1 MFYQLNV
8 STKSLN
14 TLKCFLDFLETIQ
27 KKPYSTKFKL
37 LESSKKKKNRYYT
50 ILKSPHVNKTA
61 REQIGFNVYNK
72 IIYVH
77 TTKID
82 FFSMILKKIKSNL
95 FFDLSIKIIL
105 LKRIHIYIYIFF
117 LFVFIID
124 QTK

>member
-14 TLKCFLDFLETIQ
+14 TLKCFLNLLKTIK
-27 KKPYSTKFKL
+27 KKPYLNKLKL
-37 LESSKKKKNRYYT
+37 LESSKKKKNKYYT

-61 REQIGFNVYNK
+61 REQIGFNIYNK

-77 TTKID
+77 TTNIE
-82 FFSMILKKIKSNL
+82 FFSVILKKIKSDL

-105 LKRIHIYIYIFF
+105 LRKIYIYMYILLILFF
-117 LFVFIID
+117 NL
-124 QTK
+124 

>member
-14 TLKCFLDFLETIQ
+14 TLKCFLNLLRTIK
-27 KKPYSTKFKL
+27 KKPYLNKLKL
-37 LESSKKKKNRYYT
+37 LESSKKKKNKYYT

-61 REQIGFNVYNK
+61 REQIGFNIYNK

-77 TTKID
+77 TTNIE
-82 FFSMILKKIKSNL
+82 FFSVILKKIKSDL

-105 LKRIHIYIYIFF
+105 LRKIYIYMYILLILFF
-117 LFVFIID
+117 NL
-124 QTK
+124 

>member
-1 MFYQLNV
+1 MGLTNQKMFYQLNV

-14 TLKCFLDFLETIQ
+14 TWECFLDFLETIQ

-77 TTKID
+77 TNESK
-82 FFSMILKKIKSNL
+82 NV
-95 FFDLSIKIIL
+95 LSIECINKK
-105 LKRIHIYIYIFF
+105 LKHVKMFF
-117 LFVFIID
+117 RFFGNN
-124 QTK
+124 TKE

>member
-14 TLKCFLDFLETIQ
+14 TLKCFLNLLKTI
-27 KKPYSTKFKL
+27 KEKPYLNKLKL
-37 LESSKKKKNRYYT
+37 LESSKKKKNKYYT

-61 REQIGFNVYNK
+61 REQIGFNIYNK

-77 TTKID
+77 TTNIE
-82 FFSMILKKIKSNL
+82 FFSVILKKIKSDL

-105 LKRIHIYIYIFF
+105 LRKIYIYMYILLILFF
-117 LFVFIID
+117 NL
-124 QTK
+124 